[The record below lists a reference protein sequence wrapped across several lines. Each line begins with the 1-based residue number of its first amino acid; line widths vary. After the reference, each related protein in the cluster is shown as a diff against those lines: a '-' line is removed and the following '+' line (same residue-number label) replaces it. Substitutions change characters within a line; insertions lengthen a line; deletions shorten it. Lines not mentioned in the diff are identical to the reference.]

1 VQNVRVNEEKSS
13 LRGDCLA
20 IKREMATTTTRPEE
34 EEEERQNEGENDTIK
49 IGAKTSVIINACAEE
64 EEDAFSSSSVG
75 TLLLGKN
82 KAEARETI
90 ERWRGTA
97 NGGRKGGNPTSE
109 KSFQNGEILYENYA
123 DLGFSVEFLR
133 ESVDCVHL
141 YNETKTD
148 FVPFRGGGGG
158 GKMPSLPFGI
168 DFEEDTAKDVVG
180 KLGEPTSKGGT
191 GVQIFIVYEMLGI
204 KISFNALDWE
214 NAGAS
219 IHSMAVW
226 KASD

>member
-1 VQNVRVNEEKSS
+1 MDKKSS

-20 IKREMATTTTRPEE
+20 IIRGMATTTTTTRPEE
-34 EEEERQNEGENDTIK
+34 EEEERQKNEDENDTIK
-49 IGAKTSVIINACAEE
+49 VVAKTSAIINARAEE

-97 NGGRKGGNPTSE
+97 NGGRKSGGPTSE

-148 FVPFRGGGGG
+148 FVPFRGGGKGG

>member
-1 VQNVRVNEEKSS
+1 MDKKSS

-20 IKREMATTTTRPEE
+20 IIRGMATTTTTTRPEE
-34 EEEERQNEGENDTIK
+34 EEEERQKNEDENDTIK
-49 IGAKTSVIINACAEE
+49 VVAKTSAIINARAEE
-64 EEDAFSSSSVG
+64 EEDAFSSSVG

-123 DLGFSVEFLR
+123 DLGFNVEFLR

-148 FVPFRGGGGG
+148 FVPFRGGGKG

>member
-1 VQNVRVNEEKSS
+1 
-13 LRGDCLA
+13 
-20 IKREMATTTTRPEE
+20 MATTTTRPEE
-34 EEEERQNEGENDTIK
+34 EEERQNEDENDTIK
-49 IGAKTSVIINACAEE
+49 FGVKTSAIINARAEE
-64 EEDAFSSSSVG
+64 EEDLFSSSSVG

-97 NGGRKGGNPTSE
+97 TGGRKGGNPTSE

-148 FVPFRGGGGG
+148 FVPFRGGGGKGG

>member
-1 VQNVRVNEEKSS
+1 MDKKFVKR
-13 LRGDCLA
+13 DCLA
-20 IKREMATTTTRPEE
+20 IKRGMATTTTRPEE
-34 EEEERQNEGENDTIK
+34 EEEERENEDEKG
-49 IGAKTSVIINACAEE
+49 GAKTSAIINARAEE
-64 EEDAFSSSSVG
+64 EEDLFSSSSVG

-82 KAEARETI
+82 KAESRETI

-97 NGGRKGGNPTSE
+97 NGGRKSGNPTSE

-148 FVPFRGGGGG
+148 FVPFRGGGKG